1 MTPSDKTFILKQV
14 VNYLDKNGI
23 SVDLEDLES
32 NVKVS
37 NKFNFKVNKQE
48 KKQDKKVK
56 FKVSTKN
63 KQISSLS
70 VYNTFANIC
79 RENNIVY
86 FRFNDE
92 YDWVGPAIKLDEDDN
107 VDLTIFQGIDIHVL
121 DGYGFSIIRPTKHES
136 DLHLSY
142 DFSQYNHCKLTY
154 SKNNSV
160 YDSDSNSQH
169 NSDSDSDSDSDCI
182 ETEDWFFDPT
192 NTLYQLDTNNNNVY
206 SNQTYEF
213 IGRKINEHTIDFDAK
228 E

>member
-1 MTPSDKTFILKQV
+1 MTPSDKTFILTQV
-14 VNYLDKNGI
+14 VDYLDKNGI
-23 SVDLEDLES
+23 SVDLEELEN
-32 NVKVS
+32 NVKLS
-37 NKFNFKVNKQE
+37 NKFKFKVNKHE
-48 KKQDKKVK
+48 KKVK

-79 RENNIVY
+79 RENKIVY

-107 VDLTIFQGIDIHVL
+107 VDLKIFHGIDIHVL
-121 DGYGFSIIRPTKHES
+121 DGYGFSIIRPTKQES

-142 DFSQYNHCKLTY
+142 DFSQYNQCKINDTE
-154 SKNNSV
+154 NNSIF
-160 YDSDSNSQH
+160 
-169 NSDSDSDSDSDCI
+169 SDSDSDSECNSVSDSECI

-192 NTLYQLDTNNNNVY
+192 NTLYQLDTKTNNVY

-213 IGRKINEHTIDFDAK
+213 IGRKIDEHIIDFDAK